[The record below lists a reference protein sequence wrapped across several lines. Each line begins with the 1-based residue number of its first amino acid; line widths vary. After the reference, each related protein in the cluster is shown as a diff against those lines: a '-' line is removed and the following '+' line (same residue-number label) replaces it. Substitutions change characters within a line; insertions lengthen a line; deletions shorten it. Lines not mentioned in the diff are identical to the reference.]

1 MILILKNI
9 LGILTDPKNTRMFL
23 FGSIVVLFFLLLRQC
38 NETENAKG
46 EVTRFQNNL
55 VAANDTIN
63 NYINDKGESVGEI
76 KGLTLSLEELRD
88 SLEYEQDRPPVT
100 IIKYKTVIEE
110 IIIEVPVIT
119 TDTIIIQGMDSF
131 NSVLSFKSESN
142 WPRSSRL
149 INVDLPY
156 SFTDSLTFGLAT
168 IGLKQNIWLDATLS
182 QDVNTKEIFIK
193 LTSDYPGT
201 TFNDTQGIMIDR
213 KSSEFK
219 SLQRQNR
226 KQFGLGLNIG
236 MGVLNNGQLGP
247 YLGIGVSW
255 NPKLLQW

>member
-1 MILILKNI
+1 MARILAFDFGKVRT
-9 LGILTDPKNTRMFL
+9 GIAETDELQIIAT
-23 FGSIVVLFFLLLRQC
+23 
-38 NETENAKG
+38 
-46 EVTRFQNNL
+46 
-55 VAANDTIN
+55 
-63 NYINDKGESVGEI
+63 
-76 KGLTLSLEELRD
+76 GLT
-88 SLEYEQDRPPVT
+88 T
-100 IIKYKTVIEE
+100 
-110 IIIEVPVIT
+110 
-119 TDTIIIQGMDSF
+119 
-131 NSVLSFKSESN
+131 
-142 WPRSSRL
+142 
-149 INVDLPY
+149 
-156 SFTDSLTFGLAT
+156 
-168 IGLKQNIWLDATLS
+168 
-182 QDVNTKEIFIK
+182 VNTKEIFIK